1 MGVARWRARGDQ
13 DRENT
18 PEHVALR
25 YLLLAVDGLK
35 TLESEFAHEIHG
47 ESTPATRALQK
58 AFEHAL
64 SQLEQAQHAVRSGD
78 EAELRRLLAD

>member
-1 MGVARWRARGDQ
+1 MRWKARGDQ

-35 TLESEFAHEIHG
+35 TLESEFVHEVHG
-47 ESTPATRALQK
+47 VSTPATRALQK
-58 AFEHAL
+58 AYEHAL
-64 SQLEQAQHAVRSGD
+64 GQLEEAQHAIRVGD
-78 EAELRRLLAD
+78 EAKLQRLLSD